1 MSELEALGAILG
13 VIRVLLWRSVPLRAS
28 SSSSSGEWHSVSGRC
43 ESHRDAQV
51 SPRWSPVTAVG
62 AKRRAR
68 LAAQGCHGWFLLR
81 LGTIVRGA
89 DDVDRAVSFSSAA
102 LGIAQSQL
110 SPKGR
115 LIVARKSGHY
125 IQNAQPKLVVDAIV
139 RVVAKARHEAAR
151 GHADSAVG

>member
-1 MSELEALGAILG
+1 MTS
-13 VIRVLLWRSVPLRAS
+13 
-28 SSSSSGEWHSVSGRC
+28 
-43 ESHRDAQV
+43 
-51 SPRWSPVTAVG
+51 
-62 AKRRAR
+62 
-68 LAAQGCHGWFLLR
+68 
-81 LGTIVRGA
+81 IVRC
-89 DDVDRAVSFSSAA
+89 RSRRPPS
-102 LGIAQSQL
+102 GIAQSQL